1 MALCSREIVRSA
13 LRRKILNNDSVSSSS
28 GIYEV
33 EQLIRK
39 KYPSLEVSMNCIEFA
54 PNQLSQLLS
63 VSRSI
68 KSFQNFLT
76 NTELS
81 EELFVAYCISSIHFT
96 RPTELTLLFFK
107 NSSRNLSRIG
117 YSSKCPVLR
126 TRYLAFRC
134 GFRPPEASFFLLEG
148 AWPS

>member
-13 LRRKILNNDSVSSSS
+13 LRRKILDNDSVSSSS

-81 EELFVAYCISSIHFT
+81 EELFVRILHFFNT
-96 RPTELTLLFFK
+96 FH
-107 NSSRNLSRIG
+107 
-117 YSSKCPVLR
+117 
-126 TRYLAFRC
+126 
-134 GFRPPEASFFLLEG
+134 
-148 AWPS
+148 